1 MLLGVLFLWL
11 GSLFSPSRL
20 CNYLTTGAKW
30 KQSLRMLAT
39 LRETFWGVTA
49 EWSRTSALSPEAAA
63 AYVDENYAK
72 FTAAREAFEACVRA
86 HS

>member
-1 MLLGVLFLWL
+1 MPGGLSDLRLGAID
-11 GSLFSPSRL
+11 
-20 CNYLTTGAKW
+20 GAQAARFTALK
-30 KQSLRMLAT
+30 LLAT